1 MIMDDMK
8 LGVASVQ
15 RLDHHSFLEW
25 FAYYLINGV
34 DRFIIRNHSMPG
46 DPADPVVGWLER
58 LSAHYDI
65 DRADC
70 TGYNTYPAVQQAIMD
85 GPRMDLDWLIWADGD
100 EFHLP
105 LVKPTIRS
113 TLEAYKDAPISALG
127 IYWVNF
133 GANNW
138 TSEPELITQGF
149 TRRSKFSELVNHHM
163 KPIVKGRHAG
173 QVRVT
178 NPHVYTTE
186 HGTFDLMGR
195 LIAPH
200 CGLNHPSVGCVGQVT
215 HDIMRINHYQ
225 CRSWQYFKEVKQQ
238 RGPGDRTPDAPG
250 GTITDEW
257 WHMNNFNDQEDTLL
271 WDKFG
276 KAITEKVALLKEQIS

>member
-1 MIMDDMK
+1 MDDMK

-46 DPADPVVGWLER
+46 DPADPVVGWLDR
-58 LSAHYDI
+58 LSRHYDI

-85 GPRMDLDWLIWADGD
+85 GPRRELDWLIWADGD

-105 LVKPTIRS
+105 LVQPTIRD
-113 TLEAYKDAPISALG
+113 TLRFYNDAPLSALG
-127 IYWVNF
+127 IYWVNY
-133 GANNW
+133 GSNAL
-138 TSEPELITQGF
+138 TEEPALITRGF
-149 TRRSKFSELVNHHM
+149 TRRSNFNEMVNHHM

-173 QVRVT
+173 EVRVT

-186 HGTFDLMGR
+186 FGTFDVHGKMIPPHCGCN
-195 LIAPH
+195 IAPH
-200 CGLNHPSVGCVGQVT
+200 CPGGAV

-225 CRSWQYFKEVKQQ
+225 CRSWNYFKDVKQR
-238 RGPGDRTPDAPG
+238 RGPGDRPPEAVG
-250 GTITDEW
+250 GTIGDAWFE
-257 WHMNNFNDQEDTLL
+257 MNDYNDVEDTVL

-276 KAITEKVALLKEQIS
+276 TQLVEKIELLKEQIA

>member
-1 MIMDDMK
+1 MSEMK

-58 LSAHYDI
+58 LSQHYDI

-70 TGYNTYPAVQQAIMD
+70 SGYNTYPAVQQAIMD
-85 GPRMDLDWLIWADGD
+85 GPRKELDWLIWADGD
-100 EFHLP
+100 EFYLP
-105 LVKPTIRS
+105 LKYATIRE
-113 TLEAYKDAPISALG
+113 TVEKYNQIYCSALG
-127 IYWVNF
+127 VYWVNF
-133 GANNW
+133 GSNSHQ
-138 TSEPELITQGF
+138 TEPELITQGF
-149 TRRSKFSELVNHHM
+149 TRRSRFTEPVNYHM

-173 QVRVT
+173 EVRVT

-186 HGTFDLMGR
+186 MGTIDLHGQA
-195 LIAPH
+195 IPPH
-200 CGLNHPSVGCVGQVT
+200 CGLNRQENGCPGIPV

-225 CRSWQYFKEVKQQ
+225 CRSWQYFRDVKQK
-238 RGPGDRTPDAPG
+238 RGPGDRPPEAPG
-250 GTITDEW
+250 GTIGDAW
-257 WHMNNFNDQEDTLL
+257 WDMNDFNDEEDTIL

-276 KAITEKVALLKEQIS
+276 TKLVEQIAILKEQIS

>member
-1 MIMDDMK
+1 MSEMK

-46 DPADPVVGWLER
+46 DPADPVVHWLER

-70 TGYNTYPAVQQAIMD
+70 SGYNTYPAVQQAIMD
-85 GPRMDLDWLIWADGD
+85 GPRQDLDWLIWADGD

-105 LVKPTIRS
+105 LVKPTIKE
-113 TLEAYKDAPISALG
+113 TLALYNDVPCSALG
-127 IYWVNF
+127 VYWVNF
-133 GANNW
+133 GSNGHQ
-138 TSEPELITQGF
+138 TEPELITQGF
-149 TRRSKFSELVNHHM
+149 TKRSRFTEPVNYHM

-173 QVRVT
+173 QVVVT

-186 HGTFDLMGR
+186 FGTIDLTGK
-195 LIAPH
+195 IIPTH
-200 CGLNHPSVGCVGQVT
+200 CGLNRQENGCPGIPC
-215 HDIMRINHYQ
+215 HGIMRINHYQ
-225 CRSWQYFKEVKQQ
+225 CRSWQYFRDVKQK
-238 RGPGDRTPDAPG
+238 RGPGDRPPEAAG
-250 GTITDEW
+250 GTIGDAW
-257 WHMNNFNDQEDTLL
+257 WDMNDFNDEEDTVL

-276 KAITEKVALLKEQIS
+276 AKLVEQIAILKEQIS

>member
-1 MIMDDMK
+1 MSEMK

-58 LSAHYDI
+58 LSRHYDI

-70 TGYNTYPAVQQAIMD
+70 SGYNTYPAVQQAIMD
-85 GPRMDLDWLIWADGD
+85 GPRKDLDWLIWADGD
-100 EFHLP
+100 EFYLP
-105 LVKPTIRS
+105 LKYPTIRE
-113 TLEAYKDAPISALG
+113 TVEKYNMILCSALG
-127 IYWVNF
+127 VYWTNF
-133 GANNW
+133 GSNGHQ
-138 TSEPELITQGF
+138 TEPALITQGF
-149 TRRSKFSELVNHHM
+149 TRRSKFTEPVNYHM

-186 HGTFDLMGR
+186 LGTIDLHGSA
-195 LIAPH
+195 IPPH
-200 CGLNHPSVGCVGQVT
+200 CGLNRQENGCPGIPV

-225 CRSWQYFKEVKQQ
+225 CRSWEYFRDVKQK
-238 RGPGDRTPDAPG
+238 RGPGDRPPEAPG
-250 GTITDEW
+250 GTIGDAW
-257 WHMNNFNDQEDTLL
+257 WDMNDFNDEEDLIL
-271 WDKFG
+271 WNKFG
-276 KAITEKVALLKEQIS
+276 AKLVEQIEILKEQIS

>member
-1 MIMDDMK
+1 MSEMK

-58 LSAHYDI
+58 LSQHYDI

-70 TGYNTYPAVQQAIMD
+70 SGYNTYPAVQQAIMD
-85 GPRMDLDWLIWADGD
+85 GPRKDLDWLIWADGD
-100 EFHLP
+100 EFYLP
-105 LVKPTIRS
+105 LKYATIRE
-113 TLEAYKDAPISALG
+113 TVEKYNQIYCSALG
-127 IYWVNF
+127 VYWVNF
-133 GANNW
+133 GSNGHQ
-138 TSEPELITQGF
+138 TEPELITQGF
-149 TRRSKFSELVNHHM
+149 TRRSRFTEPVNYHM
-163 KPIVKGRHAG
+163 KPIIKGRYAG
-173 QVRVT
+173 EVRVT

-186 HGTFDLMGR
+186 MGTIDLHGQA
-195 LIAPH
+195 IPPH
-200 CGLNHPSVGCVGQVT
+200 CGLNRQENGCPGIPV

-225 CRSWQYFKEVKQQ
+225 CRSWQYFRDVKQK
-238 RGPGDRTPDAPG
+238 RGPGDRPPEAPG
-250 GTITDEW
+250 GTIGDAW
-257 WHMNNFNDQEDTLL
+257 WDMNDFNDEEDTIL

-276 KAITEKVALLKEQIS
+276 AKLVEQIAILKEQIS

>member
-1 MIMDDMK
+1 MSEMK

-70 TGYNTYPAVQQAIMD
+70 SGYNTYPAVQQAIMD
-85 GPRMDLDWLIWADGD
+85 GPRKELDWLIWADGD
-100 EFHLP
+100 EFYLP
-105 LVKPTIRS
+105 LKYATIRE
-113 TLEAYKDAPISALG
+113 TVEKYNQIYCSALG
-127 IYWVNF
+127 VYWVNF
-133 GANNW
+133 GSNGHQ
-138 TSEPELITQGF
+138 TEPELITQGF
-149 TRRSKFSELVNHHM
+149 TRRSRFTEPVNYHM
-163 KPIVKGRHAG
+163 KPIVKGRHANG
-173 QVRVT
+173 VVVT

-186 HGTFDLMGR
+186 MGTIDLHGQA
-195 LIAPH
+195 IPPH
-200 CGLNHPSVGCVGQVT
+200 CGLNRQENGCPGIPV

-225 CRSWQYFKEVKQQ
+225 CRSWQYFRDVKQK
-238 RGPGDRTPDAPG
+238 RGPGDRPPEAPG
-250 GTITDEW
+250 GTIGDAW
-257 WHMNNFNDQEDTLL
+257 WDMNNFNDVEDTLL

-276 KAITEKVALLKEQIS
+276 AKLVEQIAILKEQIS